1 MVQSV
6 LEGKQMLL
14 KSLYLKIE
22 KFMRF
27 LLIESQMMIDQSMIR
42 SHIDSDRT
50 VPWTV
55 SLFRLDHNLLIN
67 LYFIMTRQ
75 QQHKTPFLQDWD
87 PENSISL

>member
-14 KSLYLKIE
+14 ESLYLKIE

-27 LLIESQMMIDQSMIR
+27 LLIKSQVMIDQSMIR

-50 VPWTV
+50 VP
-55 SLFRLDHNLLIN
+55 
-67 LYFIMTRQ
+67 
-75 QQHKTPFLQDWD
+75 
-87 PENSISL
+87 